1 MIRCAKKITQPLPAP
16 SKLHGP
22 ACQQSNVGSKCDPFN
37 WTNKRNTSRIA
48 IFRHPCK
55 PSIASSTSSGD
66 NEKRTTKTMDGTVSL
81 EIVQVEKT
89 QSRQSNL
96 RECLPSLATLTLHFT
111 YFQALEFHARCC
123 IEMYGCPLRRKS
135 KAWQEKRRTRKVT
148 VKW

>member
-81 EIVQVEKT
+81 EIVQVEKNPIPPIQFKGMFT
-89 QSRQSNL
+89 KFSHFDSPLHLLPGSRISRKVL
-96 RECLPSLATLTLHFT
+96 HRDVWLPLAT
-111 YFQALEFHARCC
+111 
-123 IEMYGCPLRRKS
+123 
-135 KAWQEKRRTRKVT
+135 
-148 VKW
+148 